1 MLCGWKFKRAYIEK
15 RTQINALL
23 CSWRDHEIFDSPR
36 DVHVH
41 FTYLH
46 INNRITI
53 QYLIIL
59 LVLRRFTPV
68 LLSVHLSKKDFFN
81 FFFETF
87 KRFVASF
94 TPSHYLIISLSHH
107 LTKTV
112 TRSHP
117 REVFMA
123 THPQTVVIMLTR
135 VVVAVV
141 VVLKKIVVVV
151 VCRRKRHLDVIFLFT
166 LALILLSFYH
176 NYISH

>member
-23 CSWRDHEIFDSPR
+23 CSRRDHEIFDSPR

-68 LLSVHLSKKDFFN
+68 LLSVHLSKRFFLT
-81 FFFETF
+81 FFL
-87 KRFVASF
+87 KPSNASLLRSHHLIISL
-94 TPSHYLIISLSHH
+94 SHYLIISSSHH
-107 LTKTV
+107 CNHHHNLLL
-112 TRSHP
+112 
-117 REVFMA
+117 
-123 THPQTVVIMLTR
+123 I
-135 VVVAVV
+135 
-141 VVLKKIVVVV
+141 
-151 VCRRKRHLDVIFLFT
+151 RRNFI
-166 LALILLSFYH
+166 LILLA
-176 NYISH
+176 NYLFFITNT